1 MRYWIGFVGVMLLV
15 GIGGMAERGYI
26 DWLGMGAM
34 LVLAIPTALAL
45 KKGV

>member
-1 MRYWIGFVGVMLLV
+1 MRYATIILMVLA
-15 GIGGMAERGYI
+15 GGAFERGYI

-34 LVLAIPTALAL
+34 LVLAVPTAIAL